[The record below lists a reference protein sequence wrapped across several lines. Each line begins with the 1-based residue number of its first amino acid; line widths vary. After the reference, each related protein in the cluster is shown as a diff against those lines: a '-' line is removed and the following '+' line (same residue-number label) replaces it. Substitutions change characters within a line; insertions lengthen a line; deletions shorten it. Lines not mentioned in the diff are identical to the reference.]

1 MFNKTEEL
9 NNMKVTVSTLEMML
23 ELENFA
29 PANYLGKF
37 IDMPT
42 TDDEAGLVRYVK
54 HIHTGKLYEVNQITR
69 QVNHNIEWKL
79 NND

>member
-9 NNMKVTVSTLEMML
+9 NNMEVRVSTLEMRL

-29 PANYLGKF
+29 PANYLGEF

-42 TDDEAGLVRYVK
+42 TDDQASRVRYLK
-54 HIHTGKLYEVNQITR
+54 HIHTGKVYEVNEVTR
-69 QVNHNIEWKL
+69 QVNHNIEWKY
-79 NND
+79 ND

>member
-1 MFNKTEEL
+1 MLNKIKEL
-9 NNMKVTVSTLEMML
+9 NNMETRVRTLEIAL
-23 ELENFA
+23 EMENFA
-29 PANYLGKF
+29 PANYLGEF

-54 HIHTGKLYEVNQITR
+54 HIHTGKLYEVNQVTR
-69 QVNHNIEWKL
+69 QVNHNIKWRL